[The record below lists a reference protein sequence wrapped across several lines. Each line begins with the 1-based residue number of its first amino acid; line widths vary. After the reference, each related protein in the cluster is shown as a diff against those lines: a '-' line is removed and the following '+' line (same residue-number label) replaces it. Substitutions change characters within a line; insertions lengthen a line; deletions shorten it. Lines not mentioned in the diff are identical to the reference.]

1 MQLHRYLFTQY
12 FQVSALVLACLV
24 TVVWINQALNL
35 LELVVNKGAPII
47 DFMILSVLAAPLWLL
62 EAMPIALF
70 IAILWVISK
79 VQSDRELVVMQA
91 VGVSDRQ
98 FALAPITLAFA
109 FTLLQII
116 NSIYVLPASFGEFK
130 QRQIDLRNAIP
141 SILLQDRVFVDL
153 APGLTIYIDE
163 RVSENTVRNVF
174 IQDAREKSNI
184 ITLTASTGTFNIE
197 KGRPVLVLENG
208 ERSELN
214 DKQDASAALLF
225 KQYKLYF
232 ARSIISTNR
241 ARSIDMNEESI
252 TNLLNPAKS
261 TEKRFISQRQAYAHY
276 RITAPFLSLT
286 LALIALIGMTRGR
299 LRDDHK
305 GKRIWL
311 TIAAALLVE
320 TLFITTRSVAVST
333 PILWPLIYASLT
345 VPSMVS
351 IYLLM
356 ISATKFKQRQMV

>member
-1 MQLHRYLFTQY
+1 M
-12 FQVSALVLACLV
+12 
-24 TVVWINQALNL
+24 
-35 LELVVNKGAPII
+35 
-47 DFMILSVLAAPLWLL
+47 
-62 EAMPIALF
+62 
-70 IAILWVISK
+70 
-79 VQSDRELVVMQA
+79 
-91 VGVSDRQ
+91 
-98 FALAPITLAFA
+98 
-109 FTLLQII
+109 
-116 NSIYVLPASFGEFK
+116 
-130 QRQIDLRNAIP
+130 
-141 SILLQDRVFVDL
+141 FVDL

-286 LALIALIGMTRGR
+286 LALIALAGMTRGR

>member
-47 DFMILSVLAAPLWLL
+47 DFMILSILAAPLWLL

-163 RVSENTVRNVF
+163 RVSDNTVRNVF

-197 KGRPVLVLENG
+197 NGRPVLVLENG

-225 KQYKLYF
+225 KQYKLHF

-252 TNLLNPAKS
+252 TNLLDPSKAS
-261 TEKRFISQRQAYAHY
+261 EKRFIPQRQAYAHY
-276 RITAPFLSLT
+276 RMTAPFLSLA
-286 LALIALIGMTRGR
+286 LALIALTGMTRGR

-320 TLFITTRSVAVST
+320 TLFITTRSLAVST
-333 PILWPLIYASLT
+333 PILWPLIYASLI
-345 VPSMVS
+345 VPSMIS

-356 ISATKFKQRQMV
+356 ISSPKFKQRQMA